1 MCRHDRHGHPDID
14 TDPIPIPIVSDL
26 SATPPEEGG
35 DPTVGVDAVDVAPDL
50 ASELR
55 AASAAQLATQA
66 EQLGKI
72 FADTGTLASAIPGY
86 RPRASQKQM
95 AEAVAGAISQHDTV
109 IVEAGTGTGK
119 TFAYLVPA
127 MLWGG
132 KVILSTGTKN
142 LQDQLFLRDI
152 PTVRHAL
159 NVPISVSLLK
169 GRANYV
175 CHYHL
180 ERAQANGRL
189 ASKQDAAWLRDIAKF
204 AKTTASGDKA
214 ELAAVPENAP
224 VWQLVTS
231 TRDNCLGSECPN
243 YKECFVMRARKE
255 AQQADVVVVNHHLF
269 FADVVLRDT
278 GMAELLPAANTV
290 IFDEAHQLPETAT
303 LFFGDTL
310 STSQLLEIARDTV
323 AEGLSHARDAVDWVG
338 LGAPL
343 ERATRDLR
351 LVFGRDNM
359 RLAVGQIES
368 DPRMR
373 EPFFETLDA
382 VETALDD
389 FVEALASQAERAE
402 SLEQCHRRAVE
413 LSQRLTAWRRDA
425 VSAPA
430 PQTATAEGAEAAEDG
445 AGERTPSA
453 TPPATPPAATDPPK
467 ALGPETVRWVEV
479 FSQSVQL
486 HRTPLSIAPIFTRQR
501 EGQPRAWV
509 FTSATLSV
517 KGNFA
522 HYAAQL
528 GLDKDRSLTLP
539 SPFDYASQGLLYVP
553 RDMPQPQAPNF
564 TEAVVER
571 ALPLI
576 EAAGGRTFLLCT
588 TLRAVQKASD
598 MLYDAF
604 AERGLELPLLVQ
616 GQASRTELL
625 DRFRELGNAVLV
637 GSQSFWEGV
646 DVRGEA
652 LSLVII
658 DKLPF
663 APPDDPVLAA
673 RMEVL
678 QKKGLSPFAVHQ
690 LPHAVITLKQGAGRL
705 IRSESDRGVL
715 AICDMR
721 LVEKPYGR
729 QIWQS
734 LPPFTRTREEAT
746 VIKFLEDL
754 RTPDK
759 ETT

>member
-1 MCRHDRHGHPDID
+1 M
-14 TDPIPIPIVSDL
+14 
-26 SATPPEEGG
+26 AT
-35 DPTVGVDAVDVAPDL
+35 
-50 ASELR
+50 
-55 AASAAQLATQA
+55 
-66 EQLGKI
+66 I
-72 FADTGTLASAIPGY
+72 FAETGTLATGIEGY
-86 RPRASQKQM
+86 RPRAAQEQM
-95 AEAVAGAISQHDTV
+95 AAAVAGAIERADTV

-152 PTVRHAL
+152 PTVRKAL
-159 NVPISVSLLK
+159 NVPVSVALLK
-169 GRANYV
+169 GRANYL

-180 ERAQANGRL
+180 ERAEIQGRL
-189 ASKQDAAWLRDIAKF
+189 ASRQDAAWLREIARF
-204 AKTTASGDKA
+204 AKVTSSGDKG
-214 ELAAVPENAP
+214 ELASVPENAP

-231 TRDNCLGSECPN
+231 TRDNCMGTECPS

-255 AQQADVVVVNHHLF
+255 AQQADIVVVNHHLF

-290 IFDEAHQLPETAT
+290 IFDEAHQLPDTAT
-303 LFFGDTL
+303 LFFGESL
-310 STSQLLEIARDTV
+310 STSQLLELARDTV
-323 AEGLSHARDAVDWVG
+323 AEGLSHARDAADWVRIA
-338 LGAPL
+338 APL
-343 ERATRDLR
+343 ERAARDLR
-351 LVFGRDNM
+351 LAFTRDNS
-359 RLAVGQIES
+359 RLAVSQIEA
-368 DPRMR
+368 DPRIGK
-373 EPFFETLDA
+373 PFFETLDA
-382 VETALDD
+382 LETALSE
-389 FVEALASQAERAE
+389 FVTLLESQAERAE

-413 LSQRLTAWRRDA
+413 LDQRLAAWRNDAKA
-425 VSAPA
+425 VSLPA
-430 PQTATAEGAEAAEDG
+430 AAEGDEKAQASAAF
-445 AGERTPSA
+445 
-453 TPPATPPAATDPPK
+453 
-467 ALGPETVRWVEV
+467 GPETVRWVEV
-479 FSQSVQL
+479 FSQTVQL

-501 EGQPRAWV
+501 EGHPRAWI

-517 KGNFA
+517 KGNFT

-528 GLDKDRSLTLP
+528 GLDKDKSLTLP
-539 SPFDYASQGLLYVP
+539 SPFDYATQGLLYVP
-553 RDMPQPQAPNF
+553 RDLPAPQSPQF
-564 TEAVVER
+564 TDAVVQT

-576 EAAGGRTFLLCT
+576 EAAGGRAFLLCT
-588 TLRAVQKASD
+588 TLRAVQRASD
-598 MLYDAF
+598 LLYEAF

-715 AICDMR
+715 VICDTR

-734 LPPFTRTREEAT
+734 LPPFKRTREAET
-746 VIKFLEDL
+746 VVHFLESL
-754 RTPDK
+754 RNGESAPAADDAAGQAAPD
-759 ETT
+759 